1 MKNEKTR
8 WFFVFQKYGK
18 FWGISPGYFWR
29 VPPPFQNL
37 TFNFLQTDTGETFM
51 ESLLNG
57 LQQHYTQFESLNT
70 NSTSTSYPDCY
81 VVLMCDL
88 YPHVSRNFEKP
99 FSWRNIF
106 ISKKVLY
113 LLDFYP
119 FVTMKY
125 YNLILDSH
133 MWMTH
138 QWGKTEIY
146 PFQKKRGKGKIAEL
160 LFWLKPFRNVTI
172 VHIMGKVSNPLCVG
186 HFFK

>member
-1 MKNEKTR
+1 MGFRIPKIWQILK
-8 WFFVFQKYGK
+8 
-18 FWGISPGYFWR
+18 
-29 VPPPFQNL
+29 PPPFQNL
-37 TFNFLQTDTGETFM
+37 SFNFLQTDTGETFM

-119 FVTMKY
+119 LLQWSTT
-125 YNLILDSH
+125 ILYSMHTCEWH
-133 MWMTH
+133 MNEE
-138 QWGKTEIY
+138 KLRFIL
-146 PFQKKRGKGKIAEL
+146 FKKRGEKEK
-160 LFWLKPFRNVTI
+160 
-172 VHIMGKVSNPLCVG
+172 
-186 HFFK
+186 

>member
-1 MKNEKTR
+1 MKKTM
-8 WFFVFQKYGK
+8 WVFVFQKYGK
-18 FWGISPGYFWR
+18 FWSISPGYFWR

-70 NSTSTSYPDCY
+70 NSTSSTSYPDCY

-99 FSWRNIF
+99 VSWRNIF
-106 ISKKVLY
+106 YLKKGSILIGF
-113 LLDFYP
+113 LS

-125 YNLILDSH
+125 YNLILDAH

-138 QWGKTEIY
+138 QCWGKTEIY

-160 LFWLKPFRNVTI
+160 LFLTKTF
-172 VHIMGKVSNPLCVG
+172 
-186 HFFK
+186 

>member
-1 MKNEKTR
+1 MKNEKTM
-8 WFFVFQKYGK
+8 WVFVFQKYGK
-18 FWGISPGYFWR
+18 FWSISPGYFWR

-99 FSWRNIF
+99 FSWRNIRPPNKF
-106 ISKKVLY
+106 GGLKTTEWWRRKEGGGGGSLFPWFFRKRFLGVPRGPRVGSKGL
-113 LLDFYP
+113 P
-119 FVTMKY
+119 G
-125 YNLILDSH
+125 S
-133 MWMTH
+133 
-138 QWGKTEIY
+138 
-146 PFQKKRGKGKIAEL
+146 
-160 LFWLKPFRNVTI
+160 
-172 VHIMGKVSNPLCVG
+172 
-186 HFFK
+186 